1 MKTEINNNRIDI
13 LDYLRGFALIGIL
26 LVNAPFLLK
35 MDSPSPNSIDASY
48 QRFLYLFV
56 EGRFFTI
63 FTFLFGIGFYIF
75 ITRAKA
81 KNYNAYLLFIRRLVV
96 LLAIGCIHIMFNPDE
111 ALAAYAVLGGTETI
125 SGDEG
130 PLWDL
135 ITNIK
140 KNFIQVLLIYD
151 IERPDSLL

>member
-56 EGRFFTI
+56 EGRFLQFLLLL
-63 FTFLFGIGFYIF
+63 LFGIGFYIF

-125 SGDEG
+125 REMRGHSG
-130 PLWDL
+130 
-135 ITNIK
+135 I
-140 KNFIQVLLIYD
+140 
-151 IERPDSLL
+151 